1 MSSASSR
8 PPSRTA
14 LGIGTPR
21 LSWSL
26 TAMVLGPRN
35 WWHCAG
41 TTSTSPLDACMY
53 AGPRARMPACIRYQ
67 RGKAARCASSC
78 GKPQR
83 PHTSSSRSAARR
95 CPQPDISTWLPGR
108 AWLRNSRFSCIPTC
122 CGMPAGSSSPT
133 TATTLA
139 PSKPISGSLHTTTTF
154 RAQVRRRE
162 HRAWR
167 TAASI
172 SQNRNLLA
180 NLTQPHDRLEQAFLD
195 HGIVSVKS
203 FDHLIVGSPPHPFRF
218 WRQFPFVGVEATNR
232 AKSRFDLSRA
242 PMTPGDA
249 IHRLRG
255 VSDSRAPS
263 FSTREGMS
271 ARRHPQHGRETMQ
284 MRAREEPLSTAEMTP
299 AGHQVYALVQL
310 SKSDAKPSCSFATHV
325 RSDVTRS
332 NLLAGVV
339 RPSDA
344 DRPGNC
350 ARLNEP

>member
-1 MSSASSR
+1 MIASSR
-8 PPSRTA
+8 PSSTMA
-14 LGIGTPR
+14 SYR
-21 LSWSL
+21 L
-26 TAMVLGPRN
+26 
-35 WWHCAG
+35 
-41 TTSTSPLDACMY
+41 
-53 AGPRARMPACIRYQ
+53 
-67 RGKAARCASSC
+67 
-78 GKPQR
+78 
-83 PHTSSSRSAARR
+83 
-95 CPQPDISTWLPGR
+95 
-108 AWLRNSRFSCIPTC
+108 
-122 CGMPAGSSSPT
+122 
-133 TATTLA
+133 
-139 PSKPISGSLHTTTTF
+139 
-154 RAQVRRRE
+154 
-162 HRAWR
+162 
-167 TAASI
+167 
-172 SQNRNLLA
+172 
-180 NLTQPHDRLEQAFLD
+180 
-195 HGIVSVKS
+195 KS
-203 FDHLIVGSPPHPFRF
+203 FDHLLVGSPPHPFRF

-350 ARLNEP
+350 ARLNKASPCKAI